1 MSILSKVFAILTIVL
16 SVLGVVVIVI
26 GMGEAKG
33 APQEEVVIC
42 LGLAFAVIPYCIARS
57 ISELRSN

>member
-1 MSILSKVFAILTIVL
+1 MSILSKVFAILTIVS
-16 SVLGVVVIVI
+16 SVIGVVVIVM
-26 GMGEAKG
+26 GMGEVNS
-33 APQEEVVIC
+33 APQEAVVLC

>member
-1 MSILSKVFAILTIVL
+1 MSELSKVFAILTIVS
-16 SVLGVVVIVI
+16 SVIGVVVIVM
-26 GMGEAKG
+26 GMGEVNS
-33 APQEEVVIC
+33 APQEAVVLC